1 MSTLPLETDL
11 TNNTTL
17 MTQVAQKP
25 HFQIALA
32 LLPQYRTLSRVVQ
45 KVYKWQEKSEI
56 MWYMM

>member
-45 KVYKWQEKSEI
+45 KVYK
-56 MWYMM
+56 